1 MACNLQSLV
10 CIIQMNCDI
19 NIILIQTKWIF
30 ALMSEI
36 LQVEPLFIP
45 KLMTHIFGDGG
56 QGLWYV
62 SADHKVHSR
71 FHFSRS
77 GITGMYH

>member
-1 MACNLQSLV
+1 
-10 CIIQMNCDI
+10 MNCGI

-45 KLMTHIFGDGG
+45 KLMTHILEDGG
-56 QGLWYV
+56 GRVSDMYLLIMKYIHDSTSQGLGLLET
-62 SADHKVHSR
+62 S
-71 FHFSRS
+71 
-77 GITGMYH
+77 

>member
-1 MACNLQSLV
+1 
-10 CIIQMNCDI
+10 MNCDI

-45 KLMTHIFGDGG
+45 KLMTHILEDGG
-56 QGLWYV
+56 GRVSDMYLIMKYIHDSTSQGLGLLET
-62 SADHKVHSR
+62 S
-71 FHFSRS
+71 
-77 GITGMYH
+77 